1 MEVGRRWFPF
11 QSFCFLRFHVAFCGT
26 HTRWLPN
33 TRMTITH
40 ILSWLF
46 KTPSVWHISFCHC
59 TYPLPFLCFCDQK
72 QSARATAKEARCRD
86 SDLVVV
92 VVVIVVVV
100 VVAGGGA
107 NEKFKP
113 LVSQIKTWP
122 FRIYVFFWYHKRML
136 EGKGAAIVQ
145 SPKNSANL
153 LPQSLHP
160 WNLTART

>member
-1 MEVGRRWFPF
+1 MISFSKLLFFEVSCCILWD
-11 QSFCFLRFHVAFCGT
+11 SHKMI
-26 HTRWLPN
+26 PN

-92 VVVIVVVV
+92 VVIVVVVV

-122 FRIYVFFWYHKRML
+122 FRIYVFFGIINGCWKAKALPSSNR
-136 EGKGAAIVQ
+136 
-145 SPKNSANL
+145 PKTQ
-153 LPQSLHP
+153 PTYFP
-160 WNLTART
+160 KVYTPET

>member
-1 MEVGRRWFPF
+1 
-11 QSFCFLRFHVAFCGT
+11 
-26 HTRWLPN
+26 
-33 TRMTITH
+33 MTITH
-40 ILSWLF
+40 ILSRLF

-92 VVVIVVVV
+92 VVIVVVVVVV

-160 WNLTART
+160 